1 MYHLFFLLG
10 SPPYAIVL
18 YECLT
23 VYFYKGTA
31 DGARI
36 QKTVWCP
43 AEVQEDGLD
52 NLLLCWHRMLYV

>member
-36 QKTVWCP
+36 QKT
-43 AEVQEDGLD
+43 DGMVSS
-52 NLLLCWHRMLYV
+52 RGT